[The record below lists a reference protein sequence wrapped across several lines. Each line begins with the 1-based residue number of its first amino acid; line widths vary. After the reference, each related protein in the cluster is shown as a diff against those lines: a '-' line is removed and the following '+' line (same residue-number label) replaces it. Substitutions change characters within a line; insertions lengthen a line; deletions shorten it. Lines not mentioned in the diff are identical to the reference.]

1 MKKFFFHTNPTE
13 SFYEAVPMGT
23 AFFVQDDR
31 IRWDL
36 QDERATPQ
44 GECPVDIQAREPQS
58 GWDGR
63 LLVRKSY

>member
-1 MKKFFFHTNPTE
+1 
-13 SFYEAVPMGT
+13 MGT

-44 GECPVDIQAREPQS
+44 GECSGNIQAREPQS

-63 LLVRKSY
+63 FPIEKSY